1 MVFSSLEFIFQF
13 LPIFLLIYF
22 LCPARYKNFCLFA
35 GSMLFYLYGV
45 WDTPLYLALFGAS
58 MAVNYF
64 FGCRIARSRARF
76 RRRKRLFW
84 GVAYNLFWLLLFKY
98 TGFFTENINGIL
110 RLMGLSLELPVF
122 APVLPV
128 GISFYT
134 FQAISYLA
142 DVYRKTAEY
151 EPSFV
156 NFAMYISMFP
166 QLIAGPIVTYSS
178 IKKEISRRS
187 HSMRAVEEG
196 LKTFTIGLGLKVL
209 LANRLGGLWN
219 EAGTVGYESISTPFA
234 WLAITA
240 FSLQIYF
247 DFYGYS
253 LMAKGLGRI
262 MGFTIPENFHD
273 PYLSLSMTEFWR
285 RWHMTL
291 GSWFR
296 DYVYIPLGGNRCS
309 RVRKYFNIMV
319 TFLTSGIWHGAS
331 WHFVLWGAL
340 QGIFIVIGDMLRPA
354 KTKFHTVF
362 HVKTQSVG
370 FRCGQVCMTYLLF
383 LVSFT
388 FFRAPTISDGV
399 YYLERI
405 VRHFDIW
412 ALLDGSVYTLGLDAK
427 EMLVFVIAV
436 SILWIVD
443 WYYQKKKAYFDTLVK
458 NQCLAVQYLIVL
470 TLFVMILVFGVYG
483 EGYNASEFIYFQ
495 F

>member
-1 MVFSSLEFIFQF
+1 M
-13 LPIFLLIYF
+13 
-22 LCPARYKNFCLFA
+22 
-35 GSMLFYLYGV
+35 
-45 WDTPLYLALFGAS
+45 
-58 MAVNYF
+58 
-64 FGCRIARSRARF
+64 
-76 RRRKRLFW
+76 
-84 GVAYNLFWLLLFKY
+84 
-98 TGFFTENINGIL
+98 
-110 RLMGLSLELPVF
+110 
-122 APVLPV
+122 
-128 GISFYT
+128 
-134 FQAISYLA
+134 
-142 DVYRKTAEY
+142 
-151 EPSFV
+151 

-296 DYVYIPLGGNRCS
+296 DYVYIPLGGS
-309 RVRKYFNIMV
+309 RKGKLM
-319 TFLTSGIWHGAS
+319 TFRNMLAVWALTGFWHGAS
-331 WHFVLWGAL
+331 WNFILWGLLMFAL
-340 QGIFIVIGDMLRPA
+340 I
-354 KTKFHTVF
+354 
-362 HVKTQSVG
+362 SVEKLG
-370 FRCGQVCMTYLLF
+370 LIR
-383 LVSFT
+383 
-388 FFRAPTISDGV
+388 I
-399 YYLERI
+399 LER
-405 VRHFDIW
+405 
-412 ALLDGSVYTLGLDAK
+412 ALGHLYMAFAISVSWVLFAVTDLSQMAVYFTRLFPFLPQSEGMAYFAGDYLKYGRLYGLSLAAG
-427 EMLVFVIAV
+427 LVFATGLPMKLYRRFKNSPAAAV
-436 SILWIVD
+436 VL
-443 WYYQKKKAYFDTLVK
+443 
-458 NQCLAVQYLIVL
+458 LAV
-470 TLFVMILVFGVYG
+470 FWGCVYCMKMG
-483 EGYNASEFIYFQ
+483 MDDPFLYFR

>member
-1 MVFSSLEFIFQF
+1 
-13 LPIFLLIYF
+13 
-22 LCPARYKNFCLFA
+22 
-35 GSMLFYLYGV
+35 
-45 WDTPLYLALFGAS
+45 
-58 MAVNYF
+58 
-64 FGCRIARSRARF
+64 
-76 RRRKRLFW
+76 
-84 GVAYNLFWLLLFKY
+84 
-98 TGFFTENINGIL
+98 
-110 RLMGLSLELPVF
+110 MGLSLELPVF

-296 DYVYIPLGGNRCS
+296 DYVYIPLGGS
-309 RVRKYFNIMV
+309 RKGKLM
-319 TFLTSGIWHGAS
+319 TFRNMLAVWALTGFWHGAS
-331 WHFVLWGAL
+331 WNFILWGLLMFAL
-340 QGIFIVIGDMLRPA
+340 I
-354 KTKFHTVF
+354 
-362 HVKTQSVG
+362 SVEKLG
-370 FRCGQVCMTYLLF
+370 LIR
-383 LVSFT
+383 
-388 FFRAPTISDGV
+388 I
-399 YYLERI
+399 LER
-405 VRHFDIW
+405 VP
-412 ALLDGSVYTLGLDAK
+412 ALGHLYMALAISVSWVLFAVTDLSQMAVYFTRLFPFLPQPEGMAYFAGDYLKYGRLYGLSLAAG
-427 EMLVFVIAV
+427 LVFATGLPMKLYRRFKNSPAAAV
-436 SILWIVD
+436 VL
-443 WYYQKKKAYFDTLVK
+443 
-458 NQCLAVQYLIVL
+458 LAV
-470 TLFVMILVFGVYG
+470 FWGCVYCMKMG
-483 EGYNASEFIYFQ
+483 MDDPFLYFR

>member
-64 FGCRIARSRARF
+64 LGCRIARSRARF

-166 QLIAGPIVTYSS
+166 QLIAGPIVRYSDVER
-178 IKKEISRRS
+178 EI
-187 HSMRAVEEG
+187 
-196 LKTFTIGLGLKVL
+196 
-209 LANRLGGLWN
+209 
-219 EAGTVGYESISTPFA
+219 
-234 WLAITA
+234 
-240 FSLQIYF
+240 
-247 DFYGYS
+247 
-253 LMAKGLGRI
+253 
-262 MGFTIPENFHD
+262 GFLH
-273 PYLSLSMTEFWR
+273 
-285 RWHMTL
+285 
-291 GSWFR
+291 
-296 DYVYIPLGGNRCS
+296 
-309 RVRKYFNIMV
+309 
-319 TFLTSGIWHGAS
+319 
-331 WHFVLWGAL
+331 
-340 QGIFIVIGDMLRPA
+340 
-354 KTKFHTVF
+354 
-362 HVKTQSVG
+362 
-370 FRCGQVCMTYLLF
+370 
-383 LVSFT
+383 
-388 FFRAPTISDGV
+388 
-399 YYLERI
+399 
-405 VRHFDIW
+405 
-412 ALLDGSVYTLGLDAK
+412 
-427 EMLVFVIAV
+427 
-436 SILWIVD
+436 
-443 WYYQKKKAYFDTLVK
+443 
-458 NQCLAVQYLIVL
+458 
-470 TLFVMILVFGVYG
+470 
-483 EGYNASEFIYFQ
+483 
-495 F
+495 

>member
-64 FGCRIARSRARF
+64 LGCRIARSRARF

-209 LANRLGGLWN
+209 LANRL
-219 EAGTVGYESISTPFA
+219 
-234 WLAITA
+234 LAVWALT
-240 FSLQIYF
+240 
-247 DFYGYS
+247 
-253 LMAKGLGRI
+253 
-262 MGFTIPENFHD
+262 GF
-273 PYLSLSMTEFWR
+273 
-285 RWHMTL
+285 
-291 GSWFR
+291 
-296 DYVYIPLGGNRCS
+296 
-309 RVRKYFNIMV
+309 
-319 TFLTSGIWHGAS
+319 WHGAS
-331 WHFVLWGAL
+331 WNFILWGLLMFAL
-340 QGIFIVIGDMLRPA
+340 I
-354 KTKFHTVF
+354 
-362 HVKTQSVG
+362 SV
-370 FRCGQVCMTYLLF
+370 
-383 LVSFT
+383 
-388 FFRAPTISDGV
+388 
-399 YYLERI
+399 EK
-405 VRHFDIW
+405 
-412 ALLDGSVYTLGLDAK
+412 LGLIRILDRVPALGHLYMAFAISVSWVLFAVTDLSQMAVYFTRLFPFLPQPEGMAYFAGDYLK
-427 EMLVFVIAV
+427 YGRLYGLSLAAGLVFATGLPMKLYRRFKNSPAAAV
-436 SILWIVD
+436 VL
-443 WYYQKKKAYFDTLVK
+443 
-458 NQCLAVQYLIVL
+458 LAV
-470 TLFVMILVFGVYG
+470 FWGCVYCMKMG
-483 EGYNASEFIYFQ
+483 MDDPFLYFR

>member
-296 DYVYIPLGGNRCS
+296 DYVYIPLGGS
-309 RVRKYFNIMV
+309 RKGKLM
-319 TFLTSGIWHGAS
+319 TFRNMLAVWALTGFWHGAS
-331 WHFVLWGAL
+331 WNFILWGLLMFAL
-340 QGIFIVIGDMLRPA
+340 ISVEKLGLIRILERVPA
-354 KTKFHTVF
+354 LGHLYMAF
-362 HVKTQSVG
+362 
-370 FRCGQVCMTYLLF
+370 
-383 LVSFT
+383 
-388 FFRAPTISDGV
+388 TISVSWVLFAVTDLSQMAV
-399 YYLERI
+399 YFTRLFPFLPQSEGMAYFAGDYLKYGR
-405 VRHFDIW
+405 
-412 ALLDGSVYTLGLDAK
+412 LYGLSLAAG
-427 EMLVFVIAV
+427 LVFATGLPMKLYRRFKNSPAAAV
-436 SILWIVD
+436 VL
-443 WYYQKKKAYFDTLVK
+443 
-458 NQCLAVQYLIVL
+458 LAV
-470 TLFVMILVFGVYG
+470 FWGCVYCMKMG
-483 EGYNASEFIYFQ
+483 MDDPFLYFR

>member
-296 DYVYIPLGGNRCS
+296 DYVYIPLGGS
-309 RVRKYFNIMV
+309 RKGKLM
-319 TFLTSGIWHGAS
+319 TFRNMLAVWALTGFWHGAS
-331 WHFVLWGAL
+331 WNFIIWGLLLFFILSVERLGLIRILERWRMAGHLYMAFMIPLTWLVFAVTDIRQIILYFQRLFPVFARQQRFFYFSGDYVKYARLYAVSLAAGLLFMTDIPIRIYARFKYSMITAAAL
-340 QGIFIVIGDMLRPA
+340 LGIFWLCVYCMRMGMDDPFLY
-354 KTKFHTVF
+354 
-362 HVKTQSVG
+362 
-370 FRCGQVCMTYLLF
+370 FRF
-383 LVSFT
+383 
-388 FFRAPTISDGV
+388 
-399 YYLERI
+399 
-405 VRHFDIW
+405 
-412 ALLDGSVYTLGLDAK
+412 
-427 EMLVFVIAV
+427 
-436 SILWIVD
+436 
-443 WYYQKKKAYFDTLVK
+443 
-458 NQCLAVQYLIVL
+458 
-470 TLFVMILVFGVYG
+470 
-483 EGYNASEFIYFQ
+483 
-495 F
+495 